1 MAALPFT
8 GSSSNASAGIAPA
21 GSYSSRVLKI
31 NLNLGTYAIL
41 LPISPPPVT
50 LPIGDARIYS
60 LSPTAILR
68 RI

>member
-1 MAALPFT
+1 M
-8 GSSSNASAGIAPA
+8 
-21 GSYSSRVLKI
+21 
-31 NLNLGTYAIL
+31 NLGIYAIL